1 MNMDKRV
8 KIVVDDAIPFIQ
20 GVLEPYAD
28 VLYRPGNGDLPRG
41 CR

>member
-1 MNMDKRV
+1 MIMDKRV

-28 VLYRPGNGDLPRG
+28 VLYRP
-41 CR
+41 